1 MNTKIVLGTTSVL
14 LAMLG
19 GTMTQASAQVLST
32 TTTNNNISF
41 KLSGSVVDPVDPTDP
56 SKPLEKPD
64 PEDPNNTGT
73 GNKGPLS
80 IDYISNFNFGTHD
93 IPEFKT
99 TYEATNTHPYIQ
111 ITDSRGTGQGYTLK
125 ANPHEF
131 KTKEGDVLEGAY
143 MTMAS
148 GEVASSGVGKEP
160 LTNNVRLVPG
170 QSYTVMWAQ
179 QDSGMGTWVNKLFGN
194 KGHLGD
200 RGNFV
205 GLVVPAGTAK
215 AEAYTSTIDWSLEN
229 VPMG

>member
-1 MNTKIVLGTTSVL
+1 MNTKILLGTTSVL

-19 GTMTQASAQVLST
+19 GTMTQASAQVMSK

-41 KLSGSVVDPVDPTDP
+41 ELSGNVVDPVDPTDP

-80 IDYISNFNFGTHD
+80 IDYISNFNFGTNN
-93 IPEFKT
+93 IPEVKT
-99 TYEATNTHPYIQ
+99 TYEATNTNPYIQ

-131 KTKEGDVLEGAY
+131 KTKDGDVLEGAY
-143 MTMAS
+143 MTIA
-148 GEVASSGVGKEP
+148 GGQVVSSGVGKEP
-160 LTNNVRLVPG
+160 LSNDVRLVPG

-179 QDSGMGTWVNKLFGN
+179 QGAGKGTWVEKLFGKN
-194 KGHLGD
+194 AHLGD
-200 RGNFV
+200 KGNLV

-215 AEAYTSTIDWSLEN
+215 AESYTSTIDWSLEN
-229 VPMG
+229 VPMA